1 VVERSARILEK
12 LHKEKG
18 VKDFYEL
25 LKVLARA
32 QEERLF

>member
-1 VVERSARILEK
+1 VERRAKILEK
-12 LHKEKG
+12 LHRDKG

-32 QEERLF
+32 QQEKLF